1 MTLRR
6 DRFGGERE
14 HVAQPRL
21 PSRETSPEPLLWR
34 ISQLLRRNRGKGWSL
49 FPSPGWFFDVSLE
62 PGSARSNRLGASAGT
77 KPALG
82 TAGWKGGSLMLS
94 CGRYAQ
100 PSLKRTLCLLSL
112 EPGLPSFAAR
122 CITSGHDSPTTKHRD
137 PTVPI
142 ERNSLREVQVNLA
155 VPRWIFYGQEP
166 ARNVSAPR
174 RAIPSRRR

>member
-1 MTLRR
+1 MENFST
-6 DRFGGERE
+6 
-14 HVAQPRL
+14 P
-21 PSRETSPEPLLWR
+21 ETEP
-34 ISQLLRRNRGKGWSL
+34 GKGM
-49 FPSPGWFFDVSLE
+49 VSLSF
-62 PGSARSNRLGASAGT
+62 PGMVFRRVAGTWIRSNRLGASAGT

-82 TAGWKGGSLMLS
+82 SAGWKGGSLMLS

-100 PSLKRTLCLLSL
+100 PSLKPTLCLLSL

-122 CITSGHDSPTTKHRD
+122 CITSGHGSPTTKHRD

>member
-1 MTLRR
+1 
-6 DRFGGERE
+6 
-14 HVAQPRL
+14 
-21 PSRETSPEPLLWR
+21 
-34 ISQLLRRNRGKGWSL
+34 
-49 FPSPGWFFDVSLE
+49 
-62 PGSARSNRLGASAGT
+62 
-77 KPALG
+77 
-82 TAGWKGGSLMLS
+82 MLS

-100 PSLKRTLCLLSL
+100 PSLKPTLCLLSL
-112 EPGLPSFAAR
+112 EPGLLSFAAR